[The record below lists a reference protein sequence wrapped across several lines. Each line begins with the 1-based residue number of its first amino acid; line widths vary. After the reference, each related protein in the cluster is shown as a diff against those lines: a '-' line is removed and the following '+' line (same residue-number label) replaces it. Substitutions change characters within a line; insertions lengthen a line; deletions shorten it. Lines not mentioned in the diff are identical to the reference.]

1 MLTRIQLLILLPF
14 FYQNSLSQLQ
24 ELYIF
29 FIHASGI
36 FLLSGTRG
44 PLPLTAG
51 GTQKQGQ
58 GHGLQLGLSLGHLC
72 LILDLR
78 QGQDLEAMRG
88 AQYSFC
94 LLMVH
99 VL

>member
-1 MLTRIQLLILLPF
+1 MPLFLPELLITTTRTV
-14 FYQNSLSQLQ
+14 Y
-24 ELYIF
+24 F

-88 AQYSFC
+88 AQYFFLFANGPC
-94 LLMVH
+94 ALKCFL
-99 VL
+99 